1 MRAYRLGVSEAEE
14 NGCVWGTTREVI
26 LKSQP
31 LFIYLFLVFFRIQS
45 KAIQSSYAS
54 GHWHL
59 HSDLSF
65 RYIFWAAGENK
76 AERGEEDL
84 HSDGKNTL
92 EPRWLST
99 NCSWS
104 NRSYGHDTSLFIT
117 SPYSSESFIV
127 NDCKEITDIWFSPGP
142 VVFQMSFA
150 GDPFL
155 FPTIGRDYQTN
166 FRLGKPV
173 SAIWRKKKRKG
184 KKKKHSKVFLK
195 SWNSDFKDSLGFG
208 FHLHTAYHMHL
219 SVRIVL
225 ESFFFCCWCVLLHLI
240 RY

>member
-1 MRAYRLGVSEAEE
+1 MWKQGWKR
-14 NGCVWGTTREVI
+14 
-26 LKSQP
+26 
-31 LFIYLFLVFFRIQS
+31 
-45 KAIQSSYAS
+45 
-54 GHWHL
+54 
-59 HSDLSF
+59 
-65 RYIFWAAGENK
+65 
-76 AERGEEDL
+76 RGEEDL

-104 NRSYGHDTSLFIT
+104 NRSYGNDTSLFIT
-117 SPYSSESFIV
+117 SPYSSESLSV

-173 SAIWRKKKRKG
+173 SAIWRKKKRK
-184 KKKKHSKVFLK
+184 KKKTFESVFEVLK
-195 SWNSDFKDSLGFG
+195 FRLQRQPGIWFSF
-208 FHLHTAYHMHL
+208 TYHMHL

-225 ESFFFCCWCVLLHLI
+225 ESFFLLLLMRLVAFNQVLNGSACLETRKGSSSKWASINAWFEQTVNELNI
-240 RY
+240 E